1 MKKKKICAMFLTMA
15 MAATLLAGCGND
27 AGSGDGSSQ
36 GGEAQG
42 SSSQGG
48 EAQGSSS
55 QGSDAQGGGTES
67 ASGGGS
73 FR

>member
-36 GGEAQG
+36 GG
-42 SSSQGG
+42 
-48 EAQGSSS
+48 
-55 QGSDAQGGGTES
+55 DAQGGGTES

>member
-1 MKKKKICAMFLTMA
+1 MKMKKFCALMLTAA

-27 AGSGDGSSQ
+27 PGSQGSSQ

-42 SSSQGG
+42 GEAQGG
-48 EAQGSSS
+48 EAQGGEA
-55 QGSDAQGGGTES
+55 QGDEAQGGGEN
-67 ASGGGS
+67 ASGGGG

>member
-42 SSSQGG
+42 SSSQG
-48 EAQGSSS
+48 SSS
-55 QGSDAQGGGTES
+55 QGSDAQGGGTEN

>member
-1 MKKKKICAMFLTMA
+1 MKMKKFCALMLTAA

-27 AGSGDGSSQ
+27 PGSQGSSQ

-42 SSSQGG
+42 GEAQGG
-48 EAQGSSS
+48 EAQG
-55 QGSDAQGGGTES
+55 DEAQGGGEN
-67 ASGGGS
+67 ASGGGG

>member
-42 SSSQGG
+42 SSSQG
-48 EAQGSSS
+48 
-55 QGSDAQGGGTES
+55 SDAQGGGTES
-67 ASGGGS
+67 ASGGQLPV
-73 FR
+73 RHRM